1 MRFSRQKQVVFS
13 RDLPED
19 IQSAL
24 LRHTVQVEFEHNY
37 LRGDLRDRTEP
48 TFDQLVTWCES
59 HSSQLFSAAKWA
71 SHAAH
76 FRFWLES
83 DLQLFESYLAESVA
97 HAADS
102 AT

>member
-37 LRGDLRDRTEP
+37 LRGTDRTEP
-48 TFDQLVTWCES
+48 AFDELVVWCES
-59 HSSQLFSAAKWA
+59 HCAQTFSAAKWA

-76 FRFWLES
+76 FRFWWES
-83 DLQLFESYLAESVA
+83 DLKRFESYLAESVA
-97 HAADS
+97 HAAGS
-102 AT
+102 VT